1 MGSGLGPLCVFSC
14 CPTAPL
20 KWSYETSQNVI
31 DCARAGIPVEF
42 VSMPLAGFVAPVTL
56 VGSVV
61 QHAAETLSGVVLSQ
75 LASAGAPV
83 VWGGSPAIFDIR
95 YETTPMGAIE
105 TMMLDCANA
114 EVGQRLGLPTQG
126 YIALSD
132 AKALDAQA
140 GLETG
145 MGAVLAS
152 LSGINSVSGPG
163 MLDFESC
170 QSLEKLVLDDEIC
183 GMVARLRRGI
193 EPRDDFP
200 SRPLFEELLKDQHLL
215 IAAHTR
221 KHRKE
226 QIRFTSPVVER
237 APLGRWREEGET
249 TLGQRA
255 SREVER
261 LVGAWAPSRLPDEH
275 EARPAGENGPRGACG
290 GHGGAADG
298 GGVREIVRFAKT
310 GGGARGPRGPRRP
323 EPARGGRARPAPAPP
338 SRRRDG
344 TRAPSSSSRGRSC
357 EELPA
362 ERFAAVLAPL
372 GLPGGRPR
380 GRPGLPARR
389 GPRPLRGDTRRGACP
404 RASGASSTR
413 TRSPRAGCSTRWP
426 RRAPTSSPTAWPS
439 ATGRA
444 LVERGLGHA
453 RVLPYSPGYCGWP
466 TRGQRPLFDAL
477 RPEEI
482 GVTLNDSCLMSPIK
496 TVSGCW
502 WPAPARRT
510 SSGRT
515 SRSATT
521 AGPTSAG
528 GAWPRS

>member
-1 MGSGLGPLCVFSC
+1 MRPRLRFLDDALVSRILDEARDLLATIGIEVHNEQATELLLAHGATKDARGRVLLQAPLVDRALASAQRSVRLFDTLGGQTHELGGDAVYFTPGSAAIHVLDAAIGRIRLPTTADYVRYAKLVAGLRHIAAQSTALIPADVPEGIQDSFRLFLSLLLGEKPVVTGAFSAAGFELMRDLQLAVRGTPLALRERPLCVFSC

-31 DCARAGIPVEF
+31 DCGRAGVPVEF
-42 VSMPLAGFVAPVTL
+42 VSMPLSGFVAPVTL

-75 LASAGAPV
+75 LAAAGAPV

-95 YETTPMGAIE
+95 HETTPMGAIE

-114 EVGQRLGLPTQG
+114 EIGKRLGLPTQG

-145 MGAVLAS
+145 MGAVLAG

-183 GMVARLRRGI
+183 GMVARLRRGL

-200 SRPLFEELLKDQHLL
+200 SRPLFEELFKDEHLL

-226 QIRFTSPVVER
+226 QIRFTSPVIER

-249 TLGQRA
+249 TLAQRA

-261 LVGAWAPSRLPDEH
+261 VVAAWTPSRVPDE
-275 EARPAGENGPRGACG
+275 
-290 GHGGAADG
+290 
-298 GGVREIVRFAKT
+298 AK
-310 GGGARGPRGPRRP
+310 
-323 EPARGGRARPAPAPP
+323 
-338 SRRRDG
+338 
-344 TRAPSSSSRGRSC
+344 
-357 EELPA
+357 
-362 ERFAAVLAPL
+362 
-372 GLPGGRPR
+372 
-380 GRPGLPARR
+380 
-389 GPRPLRGDTRRGACP
+389 
-404 RASGASSTR
+404 
-413 TRSPRAGCSTRWP
+413 
-426 RRAPTSSPTAWPS
+426 
-439 ATGRA
+439 RA
-444 LVERGLGHA
+444 LRERMGHA
-453 RVLPYSPGYCGWP
+453 ARAAGMGDLPMV
-466 TRGQRPLFDAL
+466 DA
-477 RPEEI
+477 
-482 GVTLNDSCLMSPIK
+482 
-496 TVSGCW
+496 
-502 WPAPARRT
+502 
-510 SSGRT
+510 
-515 SRSATT
+515 
-521 AGPTSAG
+521 
-528 GAWPRS
+528 

>member
-1 MGSGLGPLCVFSC
+1 MRPRLRFLDDALVSRILDEARDLLATLGVEVHNDAATQLLLVNGAWKDDRGRVLIPAPVVDRALRAAPRGVRLFDALGSPTHELAGDAVYFTPGSAAIHVLDGETARIRPPTTADYVRYTKLVAGLPHIAAQSTALIPADVPEAIQDSFRLFLSLLLGEKPVVTGAFSAAGFEVMRDLQLAVRGTPLALREKPLCVFSC

-31 DCARAGIPVEF
+31 DCARAGVPVEF
-42 VSMPLAGFVAPVTL
+42 ISMPLSGFVAPVTL

-114 EVGQRLGLPTQG
+114 EVGKRLGLPTQG

-145 MGAVLAS
+145 IGAALAG
-152 LSGINSVSGPG
+152 LCGINSVSGPG

-200 SRPLFEELLKDQHLL
+200 ARPLFEELLREKHLL

-221 KHRKE
+221 KHRRE
-226 QIRFTSPVVER
+226 QIRFASPLIER
-237 APLGRWREEGET
+237 APLGRWREEGES

-261 LVGAWAPSRLPDEH
+261 LVAAWAPSRLPDETKRALR
-275 EARPAGENGPRGACG
+275 ERMEKAARAAGMG
-290 GHGGAADG
+290 
-298 GGVREIVRFAKT
+298 
-310 GGGARGPRGPRRP
+310 
-323 EPARGGRARPAPAPP
+323 
-338 SRRRDG
+338 
-344 TRAPSSSSRGRSC
+344 
-357 EELPA
+357 ELP
-362 ERFAAVLAPL
+362 R
-372 GLPGGRPR
+372 
-380 GRPGLPARR
+380 
-389 GPRPLRGDTRRGACP
+389 
-404 RASGASSTR
+404 
-413 TRSPRAGCSTRWP
+413 
-426 RRAPTSSPTAWPS
+426 
-439 ATGRA
+439 
-444 LVERGLGHA
+444 VEA
-453 RVLPYSPGYCGWP
+453 
-466 TRGQRPLFDAL
+466 
-477 RPEEI
+477 
-482 GVTLNDSCLMSPIK
+482 
-496 TVSGCW
+496 
-502 WPAPARRT
+502 
-510 SSGRT
+510 
-515 SRSATT
+515 
-521 AGPTSAG
+521 
-528 GAWPRS
+528 

>member
-1 MGSGLGPLCVFSC
+1 MKPSLRFLDDALVSRILDEAHDLLATLGVEVHNDAAAELLLAHGARKDERGRILIPAPVVDRALRAAPHAIRLFDALGAQTHELGGDAVYFTPGSAAIHVLDGETGRIRTPATADYVRYAKLVAGLPHIAAQSTALIPADVPGGIQDSFRLFLSLLLGEKPVVTGAFSAAGFEVMRDLQLAVRGTPDGLRARPLCVFSC

-20 KWSYETSQNVI
+20 QWSYETSQNVI

-114 EVGQRLGLPTQG
+114 EVGKRLGLPTQG

-200 SRPLFEELLKDQHLL
+200 SRPLFEELFKEKHLL

-226 QIRFTSPVVER
+226 QIRFTSPVIER

-255 SREVER
+255 SREVAR
-261 LVGAWAPSRLPDEH
+261 VVAAWTPSRLPDETKRALRERMGH
-275 EARPAGENGPRGACG
+275 AASAAGMG
-290 GHGGAADG
+290 
-298 GGVREIVRFAKT
+298 
-310 GGGARGPRGPRRP
+310 
-323 EPARGGRARPAPAPP
+323 
-338 SRRRDG
+338 
-344 TRAPSSSSRGRSC
+344 
-357 EELPA
+357 ELPM
-362 ERFAAVLAPL
+362 
-372 GLPGGRPR
+372 
-380 GRPGLPARR
+380 
-389 GPRPLRGDTRRGACP
+389 
-404 RASGASSTR
+404 
-413 TRSPRAGCSTRWP
+413 
-426 RRAPTSSPTAWPS
+426 
-439 ATGRA
+439 
-444 LVERGLGHA
+444 VEA
-453 RVLPYSPGYCGWP
+453 
-466 TRGQRPLFDAL
+466 
-477 RPEEI
+477 
-482 GVTLNDSCLMSPIK
+482 
-496 TVSGCW
+496 
-502 WPAPARRT
+502 
-510 SSGRT
+510 
-515 SRSATT
+515 
-521 AGPTSAG
+521 
-528 GAWPRS
+528 

>member
-1 MGSGLGPLCVFSC
+1 MRPSLRFLDDALVSRILDEARDLLASLGVEVHNDAAAELLLAHGARKDARGRVLIPAAAVDRALGTAPRSVRLFDALGAQTHELGGDAVYFTPGSAAIHVLDGETGRIRTPSTADYVRHAKLVAGLPHIAAQSTALIPADVPEGIQDSFRLFLSLLLGEKPVVTGAFSAAGFGVMRDLQLAVRGTEEALRAKPLCVFSC

-20 KWSYETSQNVI
+20 KWSFETSQNVI
-31 DCARAGIPVEF
+31 DCARAGVPVEF
-42 VSMPLAGFVAPVTL
+42 ISMPLSGFVAPVTL

-75 LASAGAPV
+75 AAAAGAPV
-83 VWGGSPAIFDIR
+83 VWGGSPAVFDIR

-114 EVGQRLGLPTQG
+114 EVGKRLSLPTQG

-145 MGAVLAS
+145 MGALLAG

-183 GMVARLRRGI
+183 AMVSRLRRGI

-200 SRPLFEELLKDQHLL
+200 ARPLFEELLRDQHLL

-255 SREVER
+255 TREVER
-261 LVGAWAPSRLPDEH
+261 IVGAWTPSRLPDEAKRALR
-275 EARPAGENGPRGACG
+275 ERMGQAARAAGMG
-290 GHGGAADG
+290 
-298 GGVREIVRFAKT
+298 
-310 GGGARGPRGPRRP
+310 
-323 EPARGGRARPAPAPP
+323 
-338 SRRRDG
+338 
-344 TRAPSSSSRGRSC
+344 
-357 EELPA
+357 ELPM
-362 ERFAAVLAPL
+362 
-372 GLPGGRPR
+372 
-380 GRPGLPARR
+380 
-389 GPRPLRGDTRRGACP
+389 
-404 RASGASSTR
+404 
-413 TRSPRAGCSTRWP
+413 
-426 RRAPTSSPTAWPS
+426 
-439 ATGRA
+439 
-444 LVERGLGHA
+444 VEA
-453 RVLPYSPGYCGWP
+453 
-466 TRGQRPLFDAL
+466 
-477 RPEEI
+477 
-482 GVTLNDSCLMSPIK
+482 
-496 TVSGCW
+496 
-502 WPAPARRT
+502 
-510 SSGRT
+510 
-515 SRSATT
+515 
-521 AGPTSAG
+521 
-528 GAWPRS
+528 